1 MALGVCKPSVIPR
14 RTLPCR
20 LSTDLQAAPLVP
32 GGVGLDENTNRS
44 SPNREATAGA
54 AGPEG
59 TLFDDDT
66 WGIQRR
72 GSGHVG
78 RRRPAAGSCRRHG
91 RRIRDPAA
99 SKIAPDGMRAPMP
112 TCAVTNHLSTEG
124 STMALLT
131 IDEAAQRL
139 GTSTRFIRRLVSE
152 RRIAFTRLGRHIRI
166 DSADIDAFI
175 QAGRVEPRVPSTS

>member
-1 MALGVCKPSVIPR
+1 MAAGVQRS
-14 RTLPCR
+14 
-20 LSTDLQAAPLVP
+20 
-32 GGVGLDENTNRS
+32 GGVEDR
-44 SPNREATAGA
+44 AG
-54 AGPEG
+54 
-59 TLFDDDT
+59 
-66 WGIQRR
+66 WY
-72 GSGHVG
+72 S
-78 RRRPAAGSCRRHG
+78 
-91 RRIRDPAA
+91 
-99 SKIAPDGMRAPMP
+99 APMP

-131 IDEAAQRL
+131 IDDAAQRL